1 MTISDTERAL
11 NDFEAHYDYDVAYM
25 RYMLAHAPAAYDTF
39 AKLTDASAHREAAP
53 LDVAFAAKLVG
64 AVAEDCGPCV
74 QLVADMAREA
84 GVAPGQIEAVL
95 TRDPAPMSDET
106 ALGFRFA
113 DAVVRAAPHEDEAR
127 EAVLAQW
134 GEAGLIDLVLGL
146 QLGRMYPMV
155 KKGLGF
161 GKTCK
166 RIQVGGASVPVV
178 KPVLAV
184 EAA

>member
-11 NDFEAHYDYDVAYM
+11 NEFEAHYDYDVSYM
-25 RYMLAHAPAAYDTF
+25 RYMLTHAPAAYGKF
-39 AKLTDASAHREAAP
+39 ATLTEASAHREAAP
-53 LDVAFAAKLVG
+53 VEAAFAAKLVG

-84 GVAPGQIEAVL
+84 GVAPEQVEAVL
-95 TRDPAPMSDET
+95 TRDPARMSDNT

-166 RIQVGGASVPVV
+166 RIQVGNASIPVV
-178 KPVLAV
+178 KTVLAI